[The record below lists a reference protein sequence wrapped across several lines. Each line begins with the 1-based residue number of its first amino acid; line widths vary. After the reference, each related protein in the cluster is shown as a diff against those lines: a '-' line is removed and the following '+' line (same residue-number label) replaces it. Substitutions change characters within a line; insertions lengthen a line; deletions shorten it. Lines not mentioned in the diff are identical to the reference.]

1 MRRLL
6 LILLTLGIAVVA
18 GGCRNCG
25 LPPLTA
31 QAYVAPAC
39 GPCATAAVVPGPPAV
54 VVPGPPRVIA
64 P

>member
-6 LILLTLGIAVVA
+6 LVLLSLCIAGIA

-25 LPPLTA
+25 LPPVYPQVYA
-31 QAYVAPAC
+31 APAC
-39 GPCATAAVVPGPPAV
+39 DPCATGTVVAAPTAV
-54 VVPGPPRVIA
+54 VVPGPPRVVV